1 MKRQTDIYTS
11 TQAEISACGQYRY
24 FLERAW
30 ASDSD
35 RMLVVGLNPSTADAT
50 IDDAT
55 IRRCVGFAK
64 AMGFS
69 GLHMANL
76 FALRS
81 TDPKALQEHPDPSG
95 PHNDEWLAKL
105 HTQATVVVAA
115 WGNWGKLY
123 GRSSA
128 IRRQYPGLQCFGVTA
143 SGEPKHPLYLPSTT
157 KLCPLPLQ
165 PE

>member
-1 MKRQTDIYTS
+1 MMYTS
-11 TQAEISACGQYRY
+11 TAAEISACGRYRY
-24 FLERAW
+24 FLERVW
-30 ASDSD
+30 AAGSD

-50 IDDAT
+50 LDDAT

-81 TDPKALQEHPDPSG
+81 TDPKALQARTHPVG
-95 PHNDEWLAKL
+95 PDNDAWLAKL
-105 HTQATVVVAA
+105 HGQATVVVAA

-123 GRSSA
+123 DRGSVVRQ
-128 IRRQYPGLQCFGVTA
+128 QYPGLQCFGVTA
-143 SGEPKHPLYLPSTT
+143 LGEPKHPLYLPATT
-157 KLCPLPLQ
+157 KLCPLPPSL
-165 PE
+165 